1 MDPITLG
8 LILGGAVF
16 GMALLAL
23 LAVKSLLLICEPNEV
38 IVFTGRAHKV
48 DGHQVGYTVL
58 RGGRRLR
65 LPFIEQARRLDTT
78 TMTVDIQVANAYSK
92 GNIPLNVH
100 AIANVKIA
108 LGEPMLGNAIE
119 RFLDRGRDEIRRV
132 AKETIEG
139 ALRGVLATLTPEQVN
154 EDRLSFVQKLSE
166 DVDDDLA
173 VIGLQIDTLK
183 IQSVT
188 DDVNYLDSIGR
199 ARIAEVLRDA
209 EVAESNFKRDADRH
223 IADMD
228 ARGRVAQEQ
237 ANATVQARRNELR
250 RVVAELEVRARSEE
264 ERTAAAETEARARAE
279 VQLQQVR
286 TELERLRLQADEVL
300 PSDGRRAANELL
312 AQGQAAHIAAQGQAQ
327 ARALELMS
335 EAWHEAGDSAADIYV
350 IQQLESILARIIDK
364 LKAVDIGH
372 VNLVDSGDGE
382 ALGRLAAAYPSMV
395 AAVLDSVSQ
404 TTGLDIRDIL
414 RRPLTGAGEAR
425 TQRVPRG
432 DRPPRPKRQSVLDV
446 GRAATLTADADAPT
460 GPVRRQHLPD
470 PMPSPPP
477 PVASRPENTQPTRSM
492 AAADSAIR
500 RGVAPTL
507 DIPSAD
513 QAKPSFTMPTRPSAT
528 APTLDVPRPAV
539 PPQTDVDDVDDETE
553 EVEVAAHGVG
563 RQRDDER

>member
-8 LILGGAVF
+8 LVLGGAVF
-16 GMALLAL
+16 GAAFLTVTA
-23 LAVKSLLLICEPNEV
+23 ARKLLLICEPNEV
-38 IVFTGRAHKV
+38 IVFTGRSHKV

-65 LPFIEQARRLDTT
+65 IPFIEQARRLDTT
-78 TMTVDIQVANAYSK
+78 TMTVDIQVANAYSR

-100 AIANVKIA
+100 AIANVKIS
-108 LGEPMLGNAIE
+108 LKEPMLGNAIE

-154 EDRLSFVQKLSE
+154 EDRLSFVSKLSE

-209 EVAESNFKRDADRH
+209 EVAESNYQRDADRH

-237 ANATVQARRNELR
+237 ANATVQARRNALR
-250 RVVAELEVRARSEE
+250 RAVAELEVRARSEE

-335 EAWHEAGDSAADIYV
+335 EAWREAGDSAADIYV
-350 IQQLESILARIIDK
+350 IQQLETILNRIVVR
-364 LKAVDIGH
+364 LKQVDIGN
-372 VNLVDSGDGE
+372 VNLVDAGDGE
-382 ALGRLAAAYPSMV
+382 ALGRLAAAYPAMV
-395 AAVLDSVSQ
+395 GAVLDSVGA
-404 TTGLDIRDIL
+404 TTGLDVRDIL
-414 RRPLTGAGEAR
+414 RRPLADDGEVRPQRKAGA
-425 TQRVPRG
+425 
-432 DRPPRPKRQSVLDV
+432 DRPPRPKRASVLDEI
-446 GRAATLTADADAPT
+446 GRAH
-460 GPVRRQHLPD
+460 V
-470 PMPSPPP
+470 
-477 PVASRPENTQPTRSM
+477 
-492 AAADSAIR
+492 
-500 RGVAPTL
+500 
-507 DIPSAD
+507 
-513 QAKPSFTMPTRPSAT
+513 
-528 APTLDVPRPAV
+528 
-539 PPQTDVDDVDDETE
+539 
-553 EVEVAAHGVG
+553 
-563 RQRDDER
+563 